1 MPTNLEA
8 AAENSAISPTASPVD
23 ASAFGKLPF
32 VKDIISATDK
42 AGQGEVEAVQ
52 ADVES
57 FLSSAT
63 SFALDPMSFL
73 IGTGVEFVI
82 NFVAP
87 VRDAIQLVT
96 GDSEAL
102 AAGAEAFNEI
112 KGELD
117 ALATTLTETLDGE
130 LAGWDGEAA
139 DALRTKM
146 AEFIEGVQSTGG
158 QANNISQLLQMS
170 GTMMEAA
177 EGVIKGILA
186 DFLTWAITTWITA
199 MASAGPTFGGS
210 IAAATGVTTAQ
221 AGITCARTAQQIQR
235 ITSVID
241 KIMKAITAIKA
252 VLDTIRIVESVQK
265 ITDTSTSGGDGKTPA
280 STASQTLKDV
290 TSETAD
296 ERNILGNLGTGFAGE
311 AKENG
316 YQVDAPE
323 NFGEEGKIWKVNDDG
338 TTRTQVD
345 ASGNTVTNSDGTAVT
360 SDVPADNPAKF
371 DLGNSAFNRTAA
383 GLGTAADQLEKQAE
397 GGGFSDVPA
406 DETISGNLNW

>member
-1 MPTNLEA
+1 MPSNLEA
-8 AAENSAISPTASPVD
+8 ASENSALNPTASPVD

-32 VKDIISATDK
+32 VKDIISASDN
-42 AGQGEVEAVQ
+42 AGKGDVEAVKG
-52 ADVES
+52 DIES
-57 FLSSAT
+57 YLSSAT
-63 SFALDPMSFL
+63 SFAMDPMSFL

-102 AAGAEAFNEI
+102 AAGAEAFAGVQGDLE
-112 KGELD
+112 K
-117 ALATTLTETLDGE
+117 LATTLTDTLDGE

-146 AEFIEGVQSTGG
+146 AKFIEGVQSTGG

-199 MASAGPTFGGS
+199 TASAGPTFGGS
-210 IAAATGVTTAQ
+210 IAAATAVTTAE
-221 AGITCARTAQQIQR
+221 AGITCARAAQQIQR
-235 ITSVID
+235 ITSIIS
-241 KIMKAITAIKA
+241 KIMDVITAIKA
-252 VLDTIRIVESVQK
+252 ILDTIRIVESVQK
-265 ITDTSTSGGDGKTPA
+265 ITDTSKNGGDGKSAADTGSEA
-280 STASQTLKDV
+280 LGNATKE
-290 TSETAD
+290 TSEERTA
-296 ERNILGNLGTGFAGE
+296 LGQLGDGYASE
-311 AKENG
+311 AKDRG
-316 YQVDAPE
+316 YQVDKPDKV
-323 NFGEEGKIWKVNDDG
+323 GQEGKIWKVNEDG

-345 ASGNTVTNSDGTAVT
+345 SSGNTVTDGDGNPVT
-360 SDVPADNPAKF
+360 SDVPNEPSKF
-371 DLGNSAFNRTAA
+371 EAGKSVFNRTAE

-397 GGGFSDVPA
+397 EGGFSEVPA
-406 DETISGNLNW
+406 DETISGDLKW

>member
-8 AAENSAISPTASPVD
+8 AAENSAINPMASPVD

-32 VKDIISATDK
+32 VKDLISATDH
-42 AGQGEVEAVQ
+42 AGQGDVQAVQ
-52 ADVES
+52 ADIDS

-82 NFVAP
+82 DFVAP

-102 AAGAEAFNEI
+102 NAGSQAFADI
-112 KGELD
+112 QGELD
-117 ALATTLTETLDGE
+117 ELATTLTETLDGE
-130 LAGWDGEAA
+130 LADWDGEAA

-146 AEFIEGVQSTGG
+146 AKFIEGVQATGG

-186 DFLTWAITTWITA
+186 DFLTWAITTWLTA
-199 MASAGPTFGGS
+199 MASSGPTFGGS
-210 IAAATGVTTAQ
+210 IAAATAATTAE
-221 AGITCARTAQQIQR
+221 AGITCARTAQQVQR

-252 VLDTIRIVESVQK
+252 VLDTIRIVESVNK
-265 ITDTSTSGGDGKTPA
+265 ITDTSRSGGDGTSLA
-280 STASQTLKDV
+280 STGSKTLSDV
-290 TSETAD
+290 SSETSD
-296 ERNILGNLGTGFAGE
+296 ERSVLSNIGKGYAGE
-311 AKENG
+311 AEKHG

-323 NFGEEGKIWKVNDDG
+323 EFGGEGTIWRVNEDG

-345 ASGNTVTNSDGTAVT
+345 SSGRTVTDADGNPVT
-360 SDVPADNPAKF
+360 SDVPGENGF
-371 DLGNSAFNRTAA
+371 DLKGSVFNRTAE
-383 GLGTAADQLEKQAE
+383 GLGTAADKLEEQVE
-397 GGGFSDVPA
+397 QGGFSDVPA
-406 DETISGNLNW
+406 DETISGDLTW

>member
-8 AAENSAISPTASPVD
+8 AMDNSAINMSAGPVD
-23 ASAFGKLPF
+23 FSAFGKLPF
-32 VKDIISATDK
+32 VKDLIGPGDD
-42 AGQGEVEAVQ
+42 AGQGEVEAVRV
-52 ADVES
+52 DVAS
-57 FLSSAT
+57 FLGSAT

-82 NFVAP
+82 DFVAP

-102 AAGAEAFNEI
+102 AAGAEAFSGI

-117 ALATTLTETLDGE
+117 ALATALTETLDGE

-146 AEFIEGVQSTGG
+146 ADFIEGVQATGG

-199 MASAGPTFGGS
+199 TASAGPTLGGS
-210 IAAATGVTTAQ
+210 IAAATAVTTAQ
-221 AGITCARTAQQIQR
+221 AGITCARAAQQIQR
-235 ITSVID
+235 ITRIIGQ
-241 KIMKAITAIKA
+241 IMNAITAIKA
-252 VLDTIRIVESVQK
+252 ILDTIRIIESVNQ
-265 ITDTSTSGGDGKTPA
+265 ITDPGSGGDG
-280 STASQTLKDV
+280 
-290 TSETAD
+290 
-296 ERNILGNLGTGFAGE
+296 GE
-311 AKENG
+311 SVA
-316 YQVDAPE
+316 
-323 NFGEEGKIWKVNDDG
+323 DDG
-338 TTRTQVD
+338 SRALGQQTKDTATERKLVDQFGKGMKEQAEARGYTVDGDDNIWTT
-345 ASGNTVTNSDGTAVT
+345 GEDGTQTFVNSQGHTDITRETPEAAPPKYT
-360 SDVPADNPAKF
+360 MK
-371 DLGNSAFNRTAA
+371 DLGMSAFNRTAA
-383 GLGTAADQLEKQAE
+383 GLGSAADQLEKQAE
-397 GGGFSDVPA
+397 EGGFSDVPA